1 MTGRALGAGRIGG
14 GTKEGFPPPALIVL
28 GAILSA
34 LLVGALMGANAKM
47 GIGLLLALVYVPL
60 VLINLPLGLALWMVL
75 TFVAH
80 FSAVSIGPNAAG
92 LMVALGWLGT
102 LSSRRQAIREVL
114 LRHRPLIAVSSLF
127 FVWVSLS
134 PAFAAVSA
142 SVGYDDVGLW
152 FEALLTLLVV
162 GTTVATR
169 TNVRT
174 MFWAFAVGA
183 ALSVAAG
190 IPGGGL
196 TANANDPSLTDG
208 RFSGGGGDP
217 NYLAAGLV
225 PAIVLSVSL
234 MTQIRD
240 PILRWTLTCLTI
252 LSGVGLA
259 ATESR
264 GGLIAAAVATMA
276 AFVLAKRKAPAIA
289 GIVGVIVVAGAFFAA
304 QPSALQRTTDFK
316 GGGTGRTELWGIAWK
331 LWKEHPVTGIGL
343 DNFRQESFRF
353 ARKQKNL
360 HYVRYI
366 AERPDHVHNT
376 YLEVLC
382 ETGIVGFTL
391 LLAVIAGC
399 LRAAWLAMKR
409 FDASGDEAMAGA
421 ARAVIVASLAILTAS
436 FFLSNET
443 DLRMWTLLGLGPAL
457 LTVAVKRSNERPGEA
472 LPAPA

>member
-1 MTGRALGAGRIGG
+1 VTGRVLGTGRLGG
-14 GTKEGFPPPALIVL
+14 GTKEGFPPPALIIL
-28 GAILSA
+28 GALFSS
-34 LLVGALMGANAKM
+34 LVVGALMGANVKM

-80 FSAVSIGPNAAG
+80 FSAVSVGPNAAG

-102 LSSRRQAIREVL
+102 LSSRRAAIREVL
-114 LRHRPLIAVSSLF
+114 LRHRPLITVASVF
-127 FVWVSLS
+127 FVWMALS
-134 PAFAAVSA
+134 PAFATVSA
-142 SVGYDDVGLW
+142 AAGYDDVGLW
-152 FEALLTLLVV
+152 FESLLTLLVV
-162 GTTVATR
+162 ATTIASVR
-169 TNVRT
+169 NVRM

-196 TANANDPSLTDG
+196 TANPDDPGLHDG
-208 RFSGGGGDP
+208 RFAGGGGDP

-234 MTQIRD
+234 MGQIRD
-240 PILRWTLTCLTI
+240 PILRWTLACLTAI
-252 LSGVGLA
+252 SGIGLA

-276 AFVLAKRKAPAIA
+276 AFVLARRKAAAIA
-289 GIVGVIVVAGAFFAA
+289 GIIGVIVVAGAFFAA
-304 QPSALQRTTDFK
+304 QPGALQRTTDFK

-353 ARKQKNL
+353 ARRQQNL
-360 HYVRYI
+360 HYVRLI

-376 YLEVLC
+376 YLEVLT
-382 ETGIVGFTL
+382 ETGIVGITL
-391 LLAVIAGC
+391 LFGVIAGC
-399 LRAAWLAMKR
+399 LRAGWLAMRR
-409 FDASGDEAMAGA
+409 FDAMGDDAMSGAT
-421 ARAVIVASLAILTAS
+421 RAVLVSCLAILTAS
-436 FFLSNET
+436 FFLSNST
-443 DLRMWTLLGLGPAL
+443 DLRMWTLLGLCPAL
-457 LTVAVKRSNERPGEA
+457 LTVAVKRSNERPDEP